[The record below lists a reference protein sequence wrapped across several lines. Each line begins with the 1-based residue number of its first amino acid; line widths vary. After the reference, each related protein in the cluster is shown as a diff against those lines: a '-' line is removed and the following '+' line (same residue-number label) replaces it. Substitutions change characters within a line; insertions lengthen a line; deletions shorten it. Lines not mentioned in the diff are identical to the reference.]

1 MMRIEVNEDKCLLSE
16 HKGCNNCV
24 TICPSHV
31 LGIRE
36 GRIKSLRP
44 EECISCHCCKGTC
57 PAGLDVITVEEMRPL
72 ERKDVRKRLQ
82 TWDGLKIPLGRLTI
96 STPLIIASGPIGR
109 CSRGW
114 LRARAEGCGAVVTK
128 TTTPI
133 PWRGNPAIRLLPYQ
147 KDMILNCEGLPNLG
161 AEAIAREIQLAKT
174 LDPNLILIPSIAAY
188 TKEEY
193 IRMAILLEDAGA
205 DGLEIPLMGCPNYRA
220 DNPVAQA
227 WNENPQQAYD
237 LVNGLRKALK
247 LSLWVK
253 GAQNLEMARACEEA
267 GADALLI
274 RSGSLRAIALDPLTG
289 KPLLSH
295 PWGEGSL
302 AGPYTKLPGLKIVAE
317 MVGQLKIPIIGNGG
331 ITCGQDVI
339 DYLRVGASAV
349 ELLTVIIRKGLSVLP
364 KILCEIEAYLKRHG
378 YKNIGEIR
386 GESLQYI
393 KK

>member
-1 MMRIEVNEDKCLLSE
+1 M
-16 HKGCNNCV
+16 
-24 TICPSHV
+24 
-31 LGIRE
+31 
-36 GRIKSLRP
+36 
-44 EECISCHCCKGTC
+44 
-57 PAGLDVITVEEMRPL
+57 
-72 ERKDVRKRLQ
+72 
-82 TWDGLKIPLGRLTI
+82 
-96 STPLIIASGPIGR
+96 
-109 CSRGW
+109 
-114 LRARAEGCGAVVTK
+114 AEGCGAVVTK
-128 TTTPI
+128 TTTPV
-133 PWRGNPAIRLLPYQ
+133 PWGGNPAIRLLPYQ

-188 TKEEY
+188 TKEEF

-220 DNPVAQA
+220 DNPVAQGA
-227 WNENPQQAYD
+227 WNENPQRAYD

-253 GAQNLEMARACEEA
+253 GVQNLEMARACEEA

-289 KPLLSH
+289 KPLLSLLG
-295 PWGEGSL
+295 GEGSL

-317 MVGQLKIPIIGNGG
+317 MVGQVKIPIIGNGG